1 MTCTDVVLVGAGLAS
16 QRCAETLRARG
27 FDGPIRMIGAEPHAP
42 YDRPPLSKEF
52 LGGAGEATPVGG
64 APAPAAPAAP
74 FLRAPGWHA
83 ENGVDLLLGDAAVG
97 LEGRR
102 VRLASGATVPYGRL
116 LIATGARA
124 RTLPGLEDAV
134 TLRTLDDAERL
145 REVMK
150 PGARLA
156 IVGAGFVG
164 LEVAATARKH
174 CVEVTVFEMARAPLA
189 RVLGP
194 RVGDWFSALHRAH
207 GVDLRLGTGYD
218 DGDYDATLVAV
229 GAVPDTEW
237 AGADPWR
244 HPDVYVAGDAS
255 GTQHWEA
262 AVRQG
267 TDAARAMLGLPALKP
282 AAESVWSDQ
291 HGLRIHV
298 LGHPAGEPLIEESA
312 PDRLVAWFDGGAVL
326 ANASELLPEARQR
339 LRTTPTQEI
348 AA

>member
-1 MTCTDVVLVGAGLAS
+1 MRRDAP
-16 QRCAETLRARG
+16 RPRLRRSDPDDRRRAAR
-27 FDGPIRMIGAEPHAP
+27 PL
-42 YDRPPLSKEF
+42 RPPAAVEGVPRGRRLRC
-52 LGGAGEATPVGG
+52 G
-64 APAPAAPAAP
+64 APHLP
-74 FLRAPGWHA
+74 FLRPPGWHA
-83 ENGVDLLLGDAAVG
+83 DNDIDLLLGDAAVG

-145 REVMK
+145 RAVMR

-164 LEVAATARKH
+164 LEVAATARRH
-174 CVEVTVFEMARAPLA
+174 CVDVTVFEMARAPLA

-194 RVGDWFSALHRAH
+194 RVGDWFADLHRAH

-218 DGDYDATLVAV
+218 GGDYDATLVAV

-244 HPDVYVAGDAS
+244 LPDVFVAGDATGS
-255 GTQHWEA
+255 QHWEA

-267 TDAARAMLGLPALKP
+267 TDAARAMLGLPALRP
-282 AAESVWSDQ
+282 AASPS
-291 HGLRIHV
+291 GATSTACASTSSATR
-298 LGHPAGEPLIEESA
+298 PAS
-312 PDRLVAWFDGGAVL
+312 R
-326 ANASELLPEARQR
+326 
-339 LRTTPTQEI
+339 
-348 AA
+348 